1 MSCEFPVRCY
11 SCNKVIGH
19 KWKEYDDAI
28 TAGVEISMALKKV
41 GADRYC
47 CRRMFLGHIELIDK
61 MLLYVKDIKEEV
73 TIEIQEKISTSMAKK
88 TKKVRIVDD

>member
-19 KWKEYDDAI
+19 KWKEYDNAI
-28 TAGVEISMALKKV
+28 TAGIEISAALKKV

-61 MLLYVKDIKEEV
+61 MLLYVKDIKGDEDV
-73 TIEIQEKISTSMAKK
+73 EIPEKVSTSVTKK